1 MREPHPPQDEPP
13 VRVLI
18 VEDDPGMRDIMTR
31 MVHRLGY
38 AVVTAAGGQEA
49 LDRLREQ
56 RVDIMLLDLMMPE
69 MDGFEVCRVLQQDST
84 LPRPYIIITSARSAQ
99 EDRAQARALGAAD
112 YLTKPFILQ
121 DLQTRLEAG
130 VRSVR
135 EPTSA

>member
-1 MREPHPPQDEPP
+1 MREPRPFQDEPP

-38 AVVTAAGGQEA
+38 AVVTAAGGREA

-69 MDGFEVCRVLQQDST
+69 LDGFEVCRALQQDSA
-84 LPRPYIIITSARSAQ
+84 LPRPYIIIVSARSAP
-99 EDRAQARALGAAD
+99 EDQLKARALGAAD
-112 YLTKPFILQ
+112 YLTKPF
-121 DLQTRLEAG
+121 
-130 VRSVR
+130 
-135 EPTSA
+135 